1 MWATRAR
8 RDGLYAA
15 VLFNSYIFIFGFLPI
30 VLAGHALLRTSQ
42 TVFWPIAW
50 LVAASLVFYAWW
62 RPEYLLLLLFSVA
75 VNFGLGKLIIDGG
88 LSRPRARAVL
98 TVGIIFNLCLLGYF
112 KYAGFF
118 VANVD
123 DFFGAQWVVPNI
135 ILPIGIS
142 FITFQKIAFLVDA
155 YRGLVR
161 NFTPLNYTFFVT
173 FFPQLI
179 AGPITHHS
187 EIMPQI
193 GPSQRRD
200 ITADL
205 AVGISIFVVGLF
217 KKVVIADSLAIYADA
232 GYAMLRAGQPLDHA
246 SAWVTVLCYSF
257 QLYYDFSGY
266 SDMAIG
272 LARMFGFRLPV
283 NFYSPYKSTSIIDFW
298 RRWHITLS
306 RFLRDYLYIPLG
318 GNRRGPVRRYVN
330 LGIVMLLGG
339 LWHGANWT
347 FVVWGAVHGLML
359 ALNHACRAIP
369 FSNSFVFKTRPAER
383 IATFTTF
390 VAVTLAWI
398 PFRADSLADAKTMMS
413 FLWTNLAGRDG
424 LASLWGSIESQFG
437 ELKYVFTLTDEWF
450 RPRDLWPPVL
460 PPNYLATETR
470 GRHVAETRPLG
481 LLLLCLGVA
490 TFAMPN
496 TYQIFG
502 RFEPALGLPEE
513 TPYGA
518 LTRLDWRVSLVIAA
532 MFVFSVL
539 QLSHVSPFLYY
550 QF

>member
-1 MWATRAR
+1 LWATRAR

-30 VLAGHALLRTSQ
+30 VLAGHALLRGSP

-50 LVAASLVFYAWW
+50 LVVASLVYYAWW
-62 RPEYLLLLLFSVA
+62 RPEYLLLLLFSVT

-88 LSRPRARAVL
+88 LSRSRARAVL
-98 TVGIIFNLCLLGYF
+98 TAGIIFNLCLLGYF

-161 NFTPLNYTFFVT
+161 NFTSLNYTFFVT

-200 ITADL
+200 IAADL

-232 GYAMLRAGQPLDHA
+232 GYAMLREGRPLDHA

-359 ALNHACRAIP
+359 ALNHAWRAIP

-383 IATFTTF
+383 IATFITF
-390 VAVTLAWI
+390 VGVTLAWV

-413 FLWTNLAGRDG
+413 YLSTNLAGRDG

-450 RPRDLWPPVL
+450 RPRDLWPSVL
-460 PPNYLATETR
+460 PANYLAT
-470 GRHVAETRPLG
+470 ETRPLG

-518 LTRLDWRVSLVIAA
+518 LTRLDWRVSLIIAA

>member
-1 MWATRAR
+1 M
-8 RDGLYAA
+8 
-15 VLFNSYIFIFGFLPI
+15 LF
-30 VLAGHALLRTSQ
+30 R
-42 TVFWPIAW
+42 
-50 LVAASLVFYAWW
+50 SLVYYAWW

-161 NFTPLNYTFFVT
+161 NCTPRNYTFFVT

-200 ITADL
+200 IAADL

-359 ALNHACRAIP
+359 ALNHAWRAIP

-390 VAVTLAWI
+390 V
-398 PFRADSLADAKTMMS
+398 R
-413 FLWTNLAGRDG
+413 
-424 LASLWGSIESQFG
+424 
-437 ELKYVFTLTDEWF
+437 
-450 RPRDLWPPVL
+450 
-460 PPNYLATETR
+460 
-470 GRHVAETRPLG
+470 
-481 LLLLCLGVA
+481 
-490 TFAMPN
+490 
-496 TYQIFG
+496 
-502 RFEPALGLPEE
+502 
-513 TPYGA
+513 
-518 LTRLDWRVSLVIAA
+518 
-532 MFVFSVL
+532 
-539 QLSHVSPFLYY
+539 
-550 QF
+550 

>member
-30 VLAGHALLRTSQ
+30 VLAGHALLRGSP

-50 LVAASLVFYAWW
+50 LVVASLVYYAWW
-62 RPEYLLLLLFSVA
+62 RPEYLLLLLFSVT

-88 LSRPRARAVL
+88 LSRSRARAVL
-98 TVGIIFNLCLLGYF
+98 TAGIIFNLCLLGYF

-200 ITADL
+200 IAADL

-232 GYAMLRAGQPLDHA
+232 GYAMLREGRPLDHA

-306 RFLRDYLYIPLG
+306 QFLRDYLYIPLG

-359 ALNHACRAIP
+359 ALNHAWRAIP

-390 VAVTLAWI
+390 VAVTLAWV
-398 PFRADSLADAKTMMS
+398 PFRANSLADAKTMMS
-413 FLWTNLAGRDG
+413 YLWTNLAGRDG

-450 RPRDLWPPVL
+450 RPRDLWPSVL
-460 PPNYLATETR
+460 PANYLAT
-470 GRHVAETRPLG
+470 ETRPLG

-518 LTRLDWRVSLVIAA
+518 LTRLDWRVSLIIAA